1 MAKPTVAEIIW
12 IFNRANGNVQI
23 VEDGKVLETCKLSEA
38 PRRLA
43 FCWPPNSTSHR
54 NHAVQ
59 RSGMTFV
66 EARAT
71 KRVRA

>member
-23 VEDGKVLETCKLSEA
+23 VEDGKVLEVCKLSEA
-38 PRRLA
+38 PSRLA
-43 FCWPPNSTSHR
+43 FHR
-54 NHAVQ
+54 NQAAQ

-66 EARAT
+66 EARRAT